1 MDGGYGSGI
10 YGGEGTRCGIRNDER
25 FGIDERKERK
35 RSFYNAEKEFEGKKK
50 GCEKAKN
57 AHA

>member
-10 YGGEGTRCGIRNDER
+10 YGGEETRCGVRDDKR

-35 RSFYNAEKEFEGKKK
+35 RSFYNAEKEFEEKKK
-50 GCEKAKN
+50 RREKA
-57 AHA
+57 

>member
-10 YGGEGTRCGIRNDER
+10 YGGEETRCGVRDDKR

-35 RSFYNAEKEFEGKKK
+35 RSFYNAEKKVEVVRKTGEK
-50 GCEKAKN
+50 GMRNE
-57 AHA
+57 

>member
-35 RSFYNAEKEFEGKKK
+35 RSFYNAEKEFEEKKK
-50 GCEKAKN
+50 RREKA
-57 AHA
+57 